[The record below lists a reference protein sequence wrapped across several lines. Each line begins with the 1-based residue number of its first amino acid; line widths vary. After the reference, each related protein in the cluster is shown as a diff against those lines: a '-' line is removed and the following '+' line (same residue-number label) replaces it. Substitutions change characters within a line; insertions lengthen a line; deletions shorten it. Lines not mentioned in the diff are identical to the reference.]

1 MASHG
6 SYDSDTVIAFTIR
19 LYLILSF
26 LAVMPFLIAGCAKD
40 GPSGGRLN
48 ATTSAEYQQFNSA
61 GGSADQTRNLLP
73 QRGTDEKSDSSLT
86 KPSQ

>member
-1 MASHG
+1 MSSHG
-6 SYDSDTVIAFTIR
+6 SFDSDTVVAFTIR

-26 LAVMPFLIAGCAKD
+26 LAVMPFLIAGCTKD

-48 ATTSAEYQQFNSA
+48 ATTSAEYQQFPA
-61 GGSADQTRNLLP
+61 GGSADQTRNPLP